1 MDINNYIDHTLLKSD
16 ATREEIEDICD
27 EAMAYKFKAVCV
39 NSSWTSLVF
48 EKLKYVDVEVCTVVG
63 FPLGAMSKETKI
75 FEAKDAIKNGAS
87 EIDMVLNIGKLKDKE
102 YEYVEDEIRK
112 VKEVIGKDTILK
124 VIIETSLLDDEEKK
138 IACEII
144 ENAGADFVKTSTGF
158 STSGAKVEDIKLI
171 REVVKDRLKIK
182 ASGGIKT
189 YEEAVEMINAGADR
203 IGTSNG
209 VNFIYCYLKYFF
221 MNNNLT

>member
-63 FPLGAMSKETKI
+63 FPLGAMSKEAKI

-209 VNFIYCYLKYFF
+209 VKIIK
-221 MNNNLT
+221 NNK

>member
-209 VNFIYCYLKYFF
+209 VKIIK
-221 MNNNLT
+221 NNK

>member
-112 VKEVIGKDTILK
+112 VKEVIGKDNILK

-189 YEEAVEMINAGADR
+189 YEEAVEMINAGANR

-209 VNFIYCYLKYFF
+209 VKIIK
-221 MNNNLT
+221 NNK

>member
-16 ATREEIEDICD
+16 ASREEIEDICD

-209 VNFIYCYLKYFF
+209 VKIIK
-221 MNNNLT
+221 NNK

>member
-16 ATREEIEDICD
+16 ASREEIEDICD

-63 FPLGAMSKETKI
+63 FPLGAMSKEAKI

-171 REVVKDRLKIK
+171 REEVKDRLKIK

-189 YEEAVEMINAGADR
+189 YEEAVEMINAGANR

-209 VNFIYCYLKYFF
+209 VKIIK
-221 MNNNLT
+221 NNK

>member
-63 FPLGAMSKETKI
+63 FPLGAMSKEAKI

-112 VKEVIGKDTILK
+112 IKEVIGKDTILK

-209 VNFIYCYLKYFF
+209 VKIIK
-221 MNNNLT
+221 NNK

>member
-124 VIIETSLLDDEEKK
+124 VIIETSLLDDDEKK

-189 YEEAVEMINAGADR
+189 YEEAVEMINAGANR

-209 VNFIYCYLKYFF
+209 VKIIK
-221 MNNNLT
+221 NNK

>member
-124 VIIETSLLDDEEKK
+124 VIIETSLLYDEEKK

-189 YEEAVEMINAGADR
+189 YEEAVEMINAGANR

-209 VNFIYCYLKYFF
+209 VKIIK
-221 MNNNLT
+221 NNK

>member
-112 VKEVIGKDTILK
+112 IKEVIGKDTILK
-124 VIIETSLLDDEEKK
+124 VIIETSLLDDDEKK

-209 VNFIYCYLKYFF
+209 VKIIK
-221 MNNNLT
+221 NNK

>member
-63 FPLGAMSKETKI
+63 FPLGAMSKEAKI

-171 REVVKDRLKIK
+171 RKVVKDRLKIK

-189 YEEAVEMINAGADR
+189 YEEAVEMINAGANR

-209 VNFIYCYLKYFF
+209 VKIIK
-221 MNNNLT
+221 NNK

>member
-63 FPLGAMSKETKI
+63 FPLGAMSKEAKI

-158 STSGAKVEDIKLI
+158 STSGAKVEDIKRI

-209 VNFIYCYLKYFF
+209 VKIIK
-221 MNNNLT
+221 NNK

>member
-63 FPLGAMSKETKI
+63 FPLGAMSKEAKI

-112 VKEVIGKDTILK
+112 IKEVIGKDTILK
-124 VIIETSLLDDEEKK
+124 VIIETSLLDDDEKK

-209 VNFIYCYLKYFF
+209 VKIIK
-221 MNNNLT
+221 NNK

>member
-189 YEEAVEMINAGADR
+189 YEEAVEMINAGANR

-209 VNFIYCYLKYFF
+209 VKIIK
-221 MNNNLT
+221 NNK

>member
-63 FPLGAMSKETKI
+63 FPLGAMSKEAKI

-189 YEEAVEMINAGADR
+189 YEEAVEMINAGANR

-209 VNFIYCYLKYFF
+209 VKIIK
-221 MNNNLT
+221 NNK

>member
-16 ATREEIEDICD
+16 ASREEIEDICD

-189 YEEAVEMINAGADR
+189 YEEAVEMINAGANR

-209 VNFIYCYLKYFF
+209 VKIIK
-221 MNNNLT
+221 NNK

>member
-63 FPLGAMSKETKI
+63 FPLGAMSKEAKI

-144 ENAGADFVKTSTGF
+144 ENAGAYFVKTSTGF

-171 REVVKDRLKIK
+171 REEVKDRLKIK

-189 YEEAVEMINAGADR
+189 YEEAVEMINAGANR

-209 VNFIYCYLKYFF
+209 VKIIK
-221 MNNNLT
+221 NNK

>member
-16 ATREEIEDICD
+16 ASREEIEDICD

-63 FPLGAMSKETKI
+63 FPLGAMSKEAKI

-209 VNFIYCYLKYFF
+209 VKIIK
-221 MNNNLT
+221 NNK